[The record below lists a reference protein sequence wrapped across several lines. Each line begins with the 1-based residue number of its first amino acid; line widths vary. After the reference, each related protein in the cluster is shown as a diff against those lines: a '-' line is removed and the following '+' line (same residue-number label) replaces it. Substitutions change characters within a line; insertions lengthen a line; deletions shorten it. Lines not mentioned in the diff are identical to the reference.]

1 MNLEKAIEVA
11 SENLALDVVLLRRIS
26 DANAK
31 GKIPNRSETTL
42 LVVSLRSALS
52 AAMEI
57 DNRTAGVREPK
68 SGD

>member
-1 MNLEKAIEVA
+1 MNLKKAIEVA

-26 DANAK
+26 DAHAK
-31 GKIPNRSETTL
+31 GEIPNRSDTTL
-42 LVVSLRSALS
+42 LEVSLRSALS

-68 SGD
+68 RGD